1 MGTPRHPLVDSSP
14 GETLKKT
21 LAKVLA
27 KVRRRKARS
36 QHGGTGQL
44 LPPEATPSPGAPHG
58 ATVTGR
64 TIFGDR
70 PLRFRRMTLPD
81 PEMPAIDDPSNF
93 ETAFKIRIAH
103 LTHTRRDAQV
113 LVERQYAGRGYQIP
127 VVKKDPYLMTFLAY
141 DEGQIVGTVSIRLDS
156 PDKGLSSDDLYR
168 LENNEL
174 RAKGW
179 RLCEFTQLAV
189 DTEVASKPVLASLFH
204 TAYLY
209 AAVVREYTYSVIEVN
224 PRHVAYYGRAL
235 KFEAIGPVRMNRRVQ
250 APAVL
255 LGVSFATIAE
265 GIAQHA
271 GTPRSADTRGLLF
284 RYGFPPDEQHG
295 VLNRLRELVQPK

>member
-1 MGTPRHPLVDSSP
+1 MGIPRHTAVGSSP
-14 GETLKKT
+14 KETLKKT
-21 LAKVLA
+21 LARVLA
-27 KVRRRKARS
+27 KIRRRK
-36 QHGGTGQL
+36 GGTG
-44 LPPEATPSPGAPHG
+44 PASAPEGTSSVPARHG

-81 PEMPAIDDPSNF
+81 PDMPALDDPSNF
-93 ETAFKIRIAH
+93 ESAFKIRIAH
-103 LTHTRRDAQV
+103 LSQTRRDAQV

-127 VVKKDPYLMTFLAY
+127 VVKKDPHLMTFLAY

-156 PDKGLSSDDLYR
+156 SEKGLSSDDLYR
-168 LENNEL
+168 LENNAL

-179 RLCEFTQLAV
+179 RICEFTQLAV

-224 PRHVAYYGRAL
+224 PRHVSYYGRAL
-235 KFEAIGPVRMNRRVQ
+235 KFEQIGPVRMNRRVQ

-265 GIAQHA
+265 GIAEHA
-271 GTPRSADTRGLLF
+271 GNPRPADARGLLF

-295 VLNRLRELVQPK
+295 VLNRLRELVQTQ